1 MQQIGAIFQKYR
13 LYAGIIKLGARGAS
27 VPPAAQ
33 RGLLRAKKIFFRL
46 AGCAV
51 VSINV
56 FIAASVLILVEATR
70 LHEAWGCYPQGMP
83 ASEWDY
89 GLCGT
94 SGFWYPPL
102 SPVCRRFGNTAGCR
116 GKQHPF
122 AFFGDALALAV
133 HGLLFALIIWGAAGV
148 TLLFEYD
155 PAARRAIA
163 EKAQKTAPG
172 GKNLDNNQRR
182 TAAAAAAAPFLDFF

>member
-1 MQQIGAIFQKYR
+1 MASFAA
-13 LYAGIIKLGARGAS
+13 AGIT
-27 VPPAAQ
+27 PAAQ
-33 RGLLRAKKIFFRL
+33 AVVLVSPISYLTAYPLLRAKKIFFRL
-46 AGCAV
+46 AGCLV
-51 VSINV
+51 VGINV

-94 SGFWYPPL
+94 EGFWYPPL
-102 SPVCRRFGNTAGCR
+102 SPVCRRFGNTAGCT
-116 GKQHPF
+116 GDQHPF

-133 HGLLFALIIWGAAGV
+133 HGLLLASIVWGAAGV

-155 PAARRAIA
+155 PRQQTAG
-163 EKAQKTAPG
+163 KAQNTAATDT
-172 GKNLDNNQRR
+172 NLDNNQRR
-182 TAAAAAAAPFLDFF
+182 TAAAAAAPFLDFF